1 MHSRMKND
9 PWLRRSF
16 TARPILSSDE
26 PNTTR
31 FKMERFLHAGRQ
43 TMMTVYAPIAFGPLP
58 LLAFQRTPDGQLN
71 LVASGVLATVLR
83 HDTACTHSAAISPL
97 SALRAGGMRLLC
109 APSRVM

>member
-1 MHSRMKND
+1 MLTAQQNECGLS
-9 PWLRRSF
+9 LRRSF

-58 LLAFQRTPDGQLN
+58 LLAFQRNPDGQLR
-71 LVASGVLATVLR
+71 LVASGVLALVSR
-83 HDTACTHSAAISPL
+83 HDMSCDHGAAVSLL
-97 SALRAGGMRLLC
+97 SAFV
-109 APSRVM
+109 SS